1 MIWLLNQG
9 VKPNVVVPLLV
20 TGLDSLSDPD
30 VRNIVM
36 ALGRPYSDLLE
47 KGVSRVHVDEI
58 MGVDRLLERLKDVG
72 EVTTY
77 TKDGRKRRYAVYRHR
92 GPKP

>member
-1 MIWLLNQG
+1 M
-9 VKPNVVVPLLV
+9 VPLLV

-47 KGVSRVHVDEI
+47 KGVPRVHVDEI